1 MKKSGFTLMEL
12 MVYIAI
18 LGVVVI
24 IAGQAFSN
32 STKIR
37 VRTES
42 MVKVNEEAG
51 RIGAIIQDDIAQM
64 GAKSSKERG
73 ATEYAR
79 DSFYVSD
86 SVYMNVAA
94 NDFSSFTRVQ
104 KDANDS
110 FAMRRMRYDEDGR
123 FASVEEVSWF
133 VVDGKLYRKCRALE
147 VKGTESSDCPKSGNT
162 VEIVDKVAKFLV
174 VPAQPAVMA
183 GASSRIFP
191 SSDVADKDFRL
202 IPRKQGDLVVPALKP
217 EKGGAQ
223 VTLSN
228 FASNYNVAEQ
238 KVDDTK
244 KANQLYAAA
253 GTDDA
258 GFSETGWSTNCTRIT
273 LEPRTEYELYFKV
286 PYVANNKS
294 RSFCPGMDH
303 MAVGFRNSADGS
315 SVRGLSDFTFYPP
328 IDLAAD
334 DERRFRIKTD
344 SLKSDVCI
352 AFTFS
357 MFSPTAPGGAVTIS
371 HLSLSKVEDSEYE
384 FDESFYPAN
393 VEDKQKVKAVKL
405 ILTINRNGE
414 SGVVSRVVSTP
425 SNGKNK

>member
-1 MKKSGFTLMEL
+1 MRKSGFTLMEL

-18 LGVVVI
+18 LGIVVLV
-24 IAGQAFSN
+24 AGQAFSN
-32 STKIR
+32 STKMR
-37 VRTES
+37 VRTEGMIKANDAAES
-42 MVKVNEEAG
+42 V
-51 RIGAIIQDDIAQM
+51 GALIQEDVAQM

-73 ATEYAR
+73 ATEFAK

-86 SVYMNVAA
+86 SVYMDVTA
-94 NDFSSFTRVQ
+94 NDFSSFSRVK

-110 FAMRRMRYDEDGR
+110 FVMRRMRYDEDGR

-133 VVDGKLYRKCRALE
+133 VANKKLYRKCKALE
-147 VKGTESSDCPKSGNT
+147 VKGSESSECPKNGNT
-162 VEIVDKVAKFLV
+162 VEIVDNVAKFLV

-183 GASSRIFP
+183 GGSSRIFP
-191 SSDVADKDFRL
+191 SSDVSDKDFRL
-202 IPRKQGDLVVPALKP
+202 IPRKQGDMVVPTLKP

-223 VTLSN
+223 VTLSS
-228 FASNYNVAEQ
+228 FASNYSVAEQ
-238 KVDDTK
+238 KVGETK

-258 GFSETGWSTNCTRIT
+258 GFSETGWSMNCTRIT
-273 LEPRTEYELYFKV
+273 LEPRTEYELFFKV

-315 SVRGLSDFTFYPP
+315 SVSGLSDFSFYPP
-328 IDLAAD
+328 VDLDAD
-334 DERRFRIKTD
+334 DERRFRVKTD
-344 SLKSDVCI
+344 SLKMNVCI
-352 AFTFS
+352 VFTFS
-357 MFSPTAPGGAVTIS
+357 MFSPMASGGAVTIS

-393 VEDKQKVKAVKL
+393 VEDKQKVKAMKL
-405 ILTINRNGE
+405 ELTINRNGE

>member
-42 MVKVNEEAG
+42 MVKANEEAG
-51 RIGAIIQDDIAQM
+51 RIGAIIQEDLALM
-64 GAKSSKERG
+64 GSKSSKERG

-86 SVYMNVAA
+86 SVYMNAA
-94 NDFSSFTRVQ
+94 ADDFSSFTRVQ

-110 FAMRRMRYDEDGR
+110 FVTRRMRYDDGGH
-123 FASVEEVSWF
+123 FASVEEVSWY
-133 VVDGKLYRKCRALE
+133 VSKGKLYRKCRSLE
-147 VKGTESSDCPKSGNT
+147 VKGSESSDCPKSGNT
-162 VEIVDKVAKFLV
+162 VEVADNVAKFQV

-183 GASSRIFP
+183 GTSSKIFP
-191 SSDVADKDFRL
+191 SSDASDRDFRL
-202 IPRKQGDLVVPALKP
+202 IPRKQGDLVVPTLNP

-223 VTLSN
+223 VTLSS

-238 KVDDTK
+238 KVGDTK

-258 GFSETGWSTNCTRIT
+258 GFSETGWSMNCTRIT

-328 IDLAAD
+328 MDLAAD

-405 ILTINRNGE
+405 MLTINRNGE
-414 SGVVSRVVSTP
+414 SGVVSGVVSTP
-425 SNGKNK
+425 SNGKS